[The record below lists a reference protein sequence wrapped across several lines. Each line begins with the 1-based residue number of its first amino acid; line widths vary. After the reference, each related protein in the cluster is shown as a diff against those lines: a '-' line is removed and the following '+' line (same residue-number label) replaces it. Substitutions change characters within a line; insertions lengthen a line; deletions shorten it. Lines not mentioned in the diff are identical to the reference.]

1 MKVLIAADSFKGS
14 ASSKQVAAYLAAGL
28 REAQADVEVSQV
40 PIADGGEGTVERVGE
55 NKEVCQQTLKS

>member
-40 PIADGGEGTVERVGE
+40 PIADGGEGTALM
-55 NKEVCQQTLKS
+55 NKSD